1 MVSKDELLETLRQ
14 IMDQGSHSMPDEDEP
29 KKVLGK
35 VVPRVCT
42 ECRASA
48 RTLTS
53 RHSSACCT
61 ESLVTPNDEG
71 HAKGK
76 GCGCPV

>member
-1 MVSKDELLETLRQ
+1 MYLVSKEEFQQTLRQ

-29 KKVLGK
+29 KKGLSK
-35 VVPRVCT
+35 VVPRVCS

-53 RHSSACCT
+53 RPLLRLLH
-61 ESLVTPNDEG
+61 G
-71 HAKGK
+71 
-76 GCGCPV
+76 